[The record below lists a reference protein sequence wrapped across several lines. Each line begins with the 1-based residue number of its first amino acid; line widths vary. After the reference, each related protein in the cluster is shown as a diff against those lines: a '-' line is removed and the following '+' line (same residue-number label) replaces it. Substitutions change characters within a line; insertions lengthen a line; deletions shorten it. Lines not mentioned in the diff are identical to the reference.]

1 MQRLLPVS
9 RRSTVEDAE
18 ANLVA
23 IISNDD
29 VTANDGKTPLL
40 PLVQPERRVRQ
51 RRSHRARGPINVSAN
66 YTCRAAV
73 DPAWTGVLSVLLQA
87 LFLATTVCMSVAA
100 KQQGNMPYFY
110 GAVTAVILQVTL
122 LLMSGAGDVIL
133 EFMDMHP
140 KQGPIPSAAGK
151 AALDKLIRLESV
163 PQVDL
168 FIACCKEPLDII
180 QDTTL
185 AALTQDYPPLCY
197 IVYLLDDGGDDALK
211 LWVAEKSRT
220 WDGTTPKLVYIRRT
234 KEPGKCSH
242 YKAGNMNHGLRC
254 TSAPY
259 VAQLDADMIP
269 TAGFLRTLMA
279 ALLEEPKAG
288 YSFCTQVRS

>member
-1 MQRLLPVS
+1 MTLITDAGVS
-9 RRSTVEDAE
+9 T
-18 ANLVA
+18 
-23 IISNDD
+23 
-29 VTANDGKTPLL
+29 NDGKPPLL
-40 PLVQPERRVRQ
+40 PLVQPGPVRQ
-51 RRSHRARGPINVSAN
+51 RRSHKARGPIDMSET
-66 YTCRAAV
+66 YSCRAAV
-73 DPAWTGVLSVLLQA
+73 HPAWTGVLSVLLQA
-87 LFLATTVCMSVAA
+87 LFFAMTACILVAA
-100 KQQGNMPYFY
+100 KQQNNMPYFY
-110 GAVTAVILQVTL
+110 GGLTAVILQAALV
-122 LLMSGAGDVIL
+122 LMSGAGDVFV
-133 EFMDMHP
+133 EFMDMRP
-140 KQGPIPSAAGK
+140 KEDSNPSAAGK
-151 AALDKLIRLESV
+151 AALDKLIRLASA

-185 AALTQDYPPLCY
+185 AAITQDYPPLSY
-197 IVYLLDDGGDDALK
+197 TVYLLDDGGDDALK

-234 KEPGKCSH
+234 KEPGKPSH

-269 TAGFLRTLMA
+269 TPGFLRTLVA

-288 YSFCTQVRS
+288 FSFCAQVRI